1 MKPQALD
8 IGHLPT
14 APSSKLLSRSSVWKM
29 RNSMDRTDTRQR
41 LTRYFFF
48 FFGLCA
54 THVSHNELSPPGYRP
69 AFRLITSSIR
79 RSVAT
84 PQRRG
89 FQLLILAE
97 GSTFKSF
104 PILRTRLSLGELMLL
119 GPSSLFIPLP
129 ARLVGRYRGPRW

>member
-29 RNSMDRTDTRQR
+29 RNSMDGTDTRQR
-41 LTRYFFF
+41 LTRFFFF

-54 THVSHNELSPPGYRP
+54 THESHNELSPPGYRP
-69 AFRLITSSIR
+69 VFRLLTSSIL
-79 RSVAT
+79 RSFAT

-89 FQLLILAE
+89 LPLLLLVL
-97 GSTFKSF
+97 GLSFNSF
-104 PILRTRLSLGELMLL
+104 PSLRSRLS
-119 GPSSLFIPLP
+119 
-129 ARLVGRYRGPRW
+129 